1 MTVSLIKDQGR
12 ILINLLEH
20 DNERYKSY
28 ITDSMD
34 DVSKDYYKTL
44 IKENNEI
51 LKKLNA
57 YI

>member
-1 MTVSLIKDQGR
+1 MTVSLTKDQRR

-20 DNERYKSY
+20 DNEHYESC

-34 DVSKDYYKTL
+34 DISKDYYKTL
-44 IKENNEI
+44 IKENNAI